1 MVTYMRANSIF
12 DGSIT
17 NLISIPCSSIEVLS
31 RAYAKGR
38 KGLINY
44 KFDTFIDR
52 FPSDSAA
59 SMAVKGL
66 NKALQ
71 KDRVTHSKPH
81 ATRAR

>member
-17 NLISIPCSSIEVLS
+17 NLISIPCISIEVLS

-44 KFDTFIDR
+44 KFGTFTDR

-66 NKALQ
+66 NKAL
-71 KDRVTHSKPH
+71 
-81 ATRAR
+81 